1 MTVVGHSRPA
11 VPVRGTADR
20 LYGHF
25 HVVMALAKREV
36 QSRFGQHA
44 IGYAWTYVTPL
55 AWIAVTYVGFLI
67 FGRTSPVYTDTVTFI
82 ISGLVPYVAF
92 RSVIN
97 GVGRVN
103 STMRGLVIFPSVTH
117 AHGIVSAALV
127 EYLNIFVVFGI
138 VAGLNF
144 IVFGD
149 WELDRPLHFAAG
161 VSLAWAL
168 GLSYGYLFSVLAQ
181 SFPAAHNISQTLLRP
196 TFFISG
202 VFFTGNELPD
212 RVLDIFA
219 LNPLLHAVEIAR
231 DGMLFHYQSRVASP
245 FYPIA
250 WIFGLMTLALA
261 VRSLQR
267 R

>member
-1 MTVVGHSRPA
+1 MSSFRQGQVAPRSENI
-11 VPVRGTADR
+11 ADR
-20 LYGHF
+20 LYD
-25 HVVMALAKREV
+25 HVHVILALAKREV

-55 AWIAVTYVGFLI
+55 AWIAVTYVGFMI
-67 FGRTSPVYTDTVTFI
+67 FGRSSPVYTDTVTFI
-82 ISGLVPYVAF
+82 ISGLIPYVAF

-103 STMRGLVIFPSVTH
+103 SGLRGLVIFPSVTH
-117 AHGIVSAALV
+117 AHGTISAALV
-127 EYLNIFVVFGI
+127 EYVNVGIVFVI
-138 VAGLNF
+138 VAGLNLL
-144 IVFGD
+144 VFGD
-149 WELDRPLHFAAG
+149 WELDRPLHFLAG

-181 SFPAAHNISQTLLRP
+181 SFSGAYPLSQTLLRP

-212 RVLDIFA
+212 RVLDVLA

-231 DGMLFHYQSRVASP
+231 DGMLFHYQSRVASA
-245 FYPIA
+245 FYPLA
-250 WIFGLMTLALA
+250 WIAGLLLAA
-261 VRSLQR
+261 TVVRSLQR